1 MPDPQLLLRVGA
13 DLTTVKNAIKD
24 LFSQIGDLG
33 DSTAASTKKG
43 VDSIQGQ
50 LDALL
55 EAAKASMSASRDA
68 VATDASKVAGL
79 RSQTAEYRAQLAVLK
94 TQTTEDKTAQDVLRA
109 KIAISQ
115 ADTAQAQ
122 QTLNA
127 TKATTAAINE
137 QVAALKSKAAVQMDQ
152 NGYLRNPL
160 GQFASGGAS
169 GSGGSGGIGGL
180 LGGLLG
186 GGVAGGVLAA
196 TGIGAAIA
204 AASEGLVAFVGHLKD
219 AVIEGGKLTQVQDIF
234 ERLAQGAGVDASGAL
249 LKLQQS
255 TDGLVSKLQLMQ
267 VANAALRGPLK
278 LNSDQIAELTGNVV
292 NLSLASGH
300 TASEGMNALQMA
312 LARGGQGFVRLARVT
327 GLSADA
333 LRTLALP
340 PGIGQIEKGA
350 DRAAY
355 AIAEISKQ
363 AKAVGAPI
371 ETVGMLMQ
379 RMEISAKN
387 LEDSFVVGFNRSVGL
402 QVFLSDMQRLSG
414 ETLSLQG
421 IVEKLG
427 DSLGNAFAVV
437 GPMVQALIAPFQ
449 AWWTIAKQIN
459 DSFLQFFQ
467 ITDAAK
473 FEGMKDGLKGVGDAF
488 LVIASLIQM
497 AGNYLRDFILIIGQS
512 RGAVVGLAQ
521 AMGGI
526 LTGNFAQITTGITAL
541 VNTLPKAYAA
551 AKTQLTQTT
560 KEGLAQTQKSV
571 DDYNASIDKAF
582 STPRK
587 RAPIPKPE
595 FQDQVKSNN
604 KENKDQLAEQ
614 LAANKLVLDEK
625 KANIAEA
632 QRLDDDAYQHSQ
644 ETMAAHYAKQADLVN
659 QGYQAQLVFIQSNL
673 KAQTAEI
680 ASELQHQLI
689 TSKDAASKMSKDRI
703 DAQRQTVDAVKT
715 LQKELA
721 SNSTKQDRDTLAQI
735 VDAQNKSVALAKDAA
750 AAQRQQLS
758 GKLTRGEITPD
769 AYNQGQ
775 IAAITQL
782 AQAQISAAQAVYD
795 AQTKYGKDI
804 TATQKQEEA
813 NTKAIFDAQ
822 TALNKLRDDE
832 AGKAQQYVNKLYQ
845 PQQKAI
851 EDQLQAQKDIG
862 PSSQGK
868 NADGKSQDELQQD
881 LLKNLD
887 AQKTALESAI
897 QLAQPYSEQ
906 WYSIYEN
913 IERVYEAQ
921 VKYNE
926 ELQKSHDL
934 AKPIG
939 EAFGTIGTGIS
950 SVFHSN
956 FGQNL
961 GSVISQ
967 GSKSL
972 GESNQRR
979 SILFGNSQVQKD
991 PAQLKLEQQATSL
1004 FDAAGSSAK
1013 TLVSPFGNLAQA
1025 AAKATA
1031 ALNAMG
1037 GRGSRSGGPPDIGDT
1052 SESLDLGSPALGEI
1066 PTAPAYSGSSN
1077 IFSRLGSSLSR
1088 SFKGMFGKGGGSDSD
1103 NSDSS
1108 QASTGLQQ
1116 FTNKL
1121 QAAVTSVTDFV
1132 SSITNA
1138 KSALAGVASGGLSG
1152 ASTGNTFGGPI
1163 GAAIGAGIGA
1173 VLGGIVGQKE
1183 NEVKNNINDLE
1194 TSQKQIMQ
1202 TYSENTNNLQQ
1213 TITQMAG
1220 LIAQA
1225 QAEQASS
1232 KKGGSQY
1239 QDLIQQ
1245 YNQQLVQL
1253 QIQQA
1258 QILHQFNEQL
1268 AVLSAPTGMQQ
1279 YLTTLQQIVE
1289 QYNQFAGAAQNATDL
1304 ANANQFLTLS
1314 LQQYT
1319 VQMAQQF
1326 GQEETSAI
1334 NDALQLNTLLQQRVQ
1349 YMAQINDQIRGV
1361 LTQGVLTRTATF
1373 AQTKGQQVEQIEYQY
1388 NLQMDQM
1395 NLQISVDQNKVDAE
1409 TQVFNLATTR
1419 IGLET
1424 ELIQLQ
1430 NAQTAYSM
1438 NQISAMKDLL
1448 NSFASGNLTGPITTL
1463 LNSIPGTTTP
1473 VGTASALQQLM
1484 TQAYQGFASLGLY
1497 NLNGPTG

>member
-1 MPDPQLLLRVGA
+1 MAADPQLLLRVGA

-24 LFSQIGDLG
+24 LFSQINTLG
-33 DSTAASTKKG
+33 DTTAANTKKG
-43 VDSIQGQ
+43 VDGIQGQ
-50 LDALL
+50 LNALY
-55 EAAKASMSASRDA
+55 EAAKASLSIARDA
-68 VATDASKVAGL
+68 TAADASKVAGL

-94 TQTTEDKTAQDVLRA
+94 TQTSEDKAAQDVLRA

-127 TKATTAAINE
+127 TKATTAAIQQ
-137 QVAALKSKAAVQMDQ
+137 QVAALKAKTAAQLQ
-152 NGYLRNPL
+152 PG
-160 GQFASGGAS
+160 GGA
-169 GSGGSGGIGGL
+169 GGAGGGTGGGGGGIGGL

-186 GGVAGGVLAA
+186 GGIAGGVATGVLAA
-196 TGIGAAIA
+196 TGIGAAVT
-204 AASEGLVAFVGHLKD
+204 AASDGLLKFIEHLKD
-219 AVIEGGKLTQVQDIF
+219 AVIEGGKLTQVQDVF
-234 ERLAQGAGVDASGAL
+234 ERLAQGAGVDASNAL

-267 VANAALRGPLK
+267 TANAAMRGPLK
-278 LNSDQIAELTGNVV
+278 LNSDQIADLTGNVV
-292 NLSLASGH
+292 KLSLASGH
-300 TASEGMNALQMA
+300 TASEGMTALQTA

-363 AKAVGAPI
+363 AKAVGEPI
-371 ETVGMLMQ
+371 ETVGMLFQ
-379 RMEISAKN
+379 RMSISTKN
-387 LEDSFVVGFNRSVGL
+387 LEDSFVVGFNRSAGL
-402 QVFLSDMQRLSG
+402 QVFLSDMQKLSG
-414 ETLSLQG
+414 ETLNLQKV
-421 IVEKLG
+421 VERLG
-427 DSLGNAFAVV
+427 DAFGTAFAVV
-437 GPMVQALIAPFQ
+437 GPMIQAIIAPFK
-449 AWWTIAKQIN
+449 ALWTISVQVY
-459 DSFLQFFQ
+459 DSFLQFFN
-467 ITDAAK
+467 ITNVAK
-473 FEGMKDGLKGVGDAF
+473 TEGMMTVLKGIGFAF
-488 LVIASLIQM
+488 IGIATMIQL
-497 AGNYLRDFILIIGQS
+497 AGNYLRDFILVLGQS

-526 LTGNFAQITTGITAL
+526 LTGNFAQINTGIMAL

-560 KEGLAQTQKSV
+560 KDGLAQGQKMV
-571 DDYNASIDKAF
+571 DDYNASINKAF
-582 STPRK
+582 TTQRK
-587 RAPIPKPE
+587 RAPIPKPD
-595 FQDQVKSNN
+595 FVDQVKPSS
-604 KENKDQLAEQ
+604 KESKDELAEQ
-614 LAANKLVLDEK
+614 LAANKLKLDEK

-632 QRLDDDAYQHSQ
+632 QRLDDDAYEHSQ
-644 ETMAAHYAKQADLVN
+644 ETMAVHYAKQADLIR
-659 QGYQAQLVFIQSNL
+659 QGYQAQLTFIQANL
-673 KAQTAEI
+673 RAQTAEV

-689 TSKDAASKMSKDRI
+689 TSKDATSKINKDRL

-721 SNSTKQDRDTLAQI
+721 TNSTKQDRDTLAQI
-735 VDAQNKSVALAKDAA
+735 VDAQAKSVALAKATA

-758 GKLTRGEITPD
+758 GKLTRGEINPD
-769 AYNQGQ
+769 EYNQGQ
-775 IAAITQL
+775 IAAITAL
-782 AQAQISAAQAVYD
+782 AQAQISAAQTVYD

-822 TALNKLRDDE
+822 TALNKLRDEE
-832 AGKAQQYVNKLYQ
+832 ATKAQSYVNKLYQ
-845 PQQKAI
+845 PQQKAL
-851 EDQLQAQKDIG
+851 EDQLQAQKEIG

-868 NADGKSQDELQQD
+868 DAQGKTQDQLQQD

-887 AQKTALESAI
+887 AQKTALEGAI

-921 VKYNE
+921 VKYNQ
-926 ELQKSHDL
+926 ELQRSHDL

-939 EAFGTIGTGIS
+939 EAFGVLGTGIS

-961 GSVISQ
+961 GAVVSQ

-972 GESNQRR
+972 SESNQRR
-979 SILFGNSQVQKD
+979 GILFGNQQVQKD

-1004 FDAAGSSAK
+1004 FDAAGGSAK

-1025 AAKATA
+1025 VAKATA
-1031 ALNAMG
+1031 ALNSMG
-1037 GRGSRSGGPPDIGDT
+1037 GKGSQTGGPPDVGDA
-1052 SESLDLGSPALGEI
+1052 SESVDLGSSIYGAI
-1066 PTAPAYSGSSN
+1066 PTAPAYSGTSN
-1077 IFSRLGSSLSR
+1077 IFSRLGASMSKSL
-1088 SFKGMFGKGGGSDSD
+1088 KGIFGKGSGSDSD
-1103 NSDSS
+1103 SNSST

-1116 FTNKL
+1116 FTQKL
-1121 QAAVTSVTDFV
+1121 GAAVTSVTDFV

-1138 KSALAGVASGGLSG
+1138 KSAMAGVASGGLSG

-1173 VLGGIVGQKE
+1173 VLGGIVGDKE
-1183 NEVKNNINDLE
+1183 NKVKNNINDLE

-1202 TYSENTNNLQQ
+1202 AYSENTNNLQQ
-1213 TITQMAG
+1213 TVVQLQG
-1220 LIAQA
+1220 LIQQA
-1225 QAEQASS
+1225 QQEQASS
-1232 KKGGSQY
+1232 KKGGDKY
-1239 QDLIQQ
+1239 QDVINQ
-1245 YNQQLVQL
+1245 YSTQLVQL
-1253 QIQQA
+1253 QTQQA

-1279 YLTTLQQIVE
+1279 YLTTLQQIVD
-1289 QYNQFAGAAQNATDL
+1289 QYNQFAGAAQNANDL

-1319 VQMAQQF
+1319 TQMAQQF

-1334 NDALQLNTLLQQRVQ
+1334 NDALQLNDLLQQRVQ
-1349 YMAQINDQIRGV
+1349 YMAQVNDQIRGV
-1361 LTQGVLTRTATF
+1361 LTAGVLTRTATF
-1373 AQTKGQQVEQIEYQY
+1373 AQTKGQQVEQIQFQYQQQ
-1388 NLQMDQM
+1388 LDQM
-1395 NLQISVDQNKVDAE
+1395 NLQISVDQNKVNAE

-1448 NSFASGNLTGPITTL
+1448 TAFASGNFGGAIGNL
-1463 LNSIPGTTTP
+1463 LSSIPSTTTP